1 MTICANSPPFTQSE
15 LLTLER
21 AAEDVHASPEAIEA
35 AINDGELTCRT
46 VCGALVIRRAELRA
60 WANGKRIALVEC
72 DSCQ

>member
-1 MTICANSPPFTQSE
+1 MTICAATPLHTHSD

-35 AINDGELTCRT
+35 AIHDGELNCRM
-46 VCGALVIRRAELRA
+46 VCGAVVIRRAELHA
-60 WANGKRIALVEC
+60 WANGKRIALMEC